1 MNSIITDWSP
11 TTVEV
16 VDGDP
21 FNVRRIFCVGRNYAA
36 HAREMGHDPDRELPF
51 FFMKPFDAI
60 VASGSLIPYPSSTKE
75 LHHEIELVVALK
87 SGGSNIE
94 EELANDCIYGYAVGL
109 DMTRRDL
116 QNEAKKLGRPWD
128 MAKGFDNS
136 APCAPIHKIENVGN
150 IKDAVIQLSINGQI
164 RQKSIV
170 NHLIWSV
177 PETIC
182 YLSKL
187 VELKPGDLIY
197 SGTPDGVDAVK
208 AGDHLYGTITGL
220 TDLEINY
227 R

>member
-60 VASGSLIPYPSSTKE
+60 VSSGSLIPYPSSTKE

-136 APCAPIHKIENVGN
+136 APCAPILKIENV
-150 IKDAVIQLSINGQI
+150 
-164 RQKSIV
+164 
-170 NHLIWSV
+170 
-177 PETIC
+177 ET
-182 YLSKL
+182 SKMQ
-187 VELKPGDLIY
+187 
-197 SGTPDGVDAVK
+197 SF
-208 AGDHLYGTITGL
+208 
-220 TDLEINY
+220 N
-227 R
+227 